1 MFFSFAKLIIFSA
14 IKEDC
19 VGEPPGELIIKA
31 TAGDFLSANNLSIS
45 FSIPVIVYPDL
56 AIPACPITPD
66 NLNVGILIS
75 FEKNFLNTRLNSKSY
90 SLLKDQ
96 MCSIN

>member
-31 TAGDFLSANNLSIS
+31 TAGDFLSAKSLSIN
-45 FSIPVIVYPDL
+45 FSIPVIVNPDL

-75 FEKNFLNTRLNSKSY
+75 F
-90 SLLKDQ
+90 
-96 MCSIN
+96 

>member
-14 IKEDC
+14 INEDC

-31 TAGDFLSANNLSIS
+31 TAGDFLSANNLSIN
-45 FSIPVIVYPDL
+45 FSIPVIVNPDL

-75 FEKNFLNTRLNSKSY
+75 FEKNFLNTRLNSK
-90 SLLKDQ
+90 
-96 MCSIN
+96 C